1 MRLIGMWGFRRVT
14 GRALASA
21 VTRLVFVVSSCSFG
35 NDPYQ
40 IPTDHLCQNTPSTT
54 AAQVIEPCVARP
66 RASAAADLGRIVF
79 TADEALYVLSLRT
92 GSFTSI
98 ETPDPSAVVATR
110 PGVALIGS
118 AAYGG
123 DPQRRVLFDFKGA
136 CQLDWTSGVAPRR
149 DRLDT
154 PCSARSAVGCSSRLH
169 KPTQTR
175 AT

>member
-1 MRLIGMWGFRRVT
+1 MRGFRRVT

-21 VTRLVFVVSSCSFG
+21 VARLVFVVSSCSFG

-54 AAQVIEPCVARP
+54 AAQVIEPCVAPP

-92 GSFTSI
+92 GSVTSI
-98 ETPDPSAVVATR
+98 ETPDPSAVVVTR

-136 CQLDWTSGVAPRR
+136 CQLDWTSGGGASTRSAR
-149 DRLDT
+149 H